1 MKGLLTLLFTL
12 GLLALNGQTLQDD
25 FEGNGNISTW
35 FGDACAVDLNKS
47 NPHAQG
53 INTSAA
59 VLEYHDQGGQYA
71 NLRFDAPNNLDI
83 ANHAIFSVKVYV
95 PSSGLTGNQP
105 NQISCKLQDG
115 TQGSPWQTQTEI
127 IKPLVL
133 DQWQTITFDFANDP
147 FINLDP
153 SSLPPVQRTDL
164 NRVLFQLNGENNNDE
179 VLAYLDD
186 FLYVDTTN
194 TGGGTGGGT
203 YNFTQLVWSDEFNGT
218 GMIDT
223 SKWFHQTQLP
233 NGNSW
238 YNGEIQHYTDRTAN
252 TQVSNGTMKL
262 IAKKETYSNQGVTK
276 QYTSARLN
284 SKYAF
289 TYGRIEVRAILPQGS
304 GTWPAI
310 WMLGKNI
317 SEPGAYW
324 QQQGFGTTPWPACG
338 EIDIMEHWGT
348 NQDFVQSAMHTPS
361 SFGGTVNKGG
371 RVIPGV
377 SNTFH
382 TYALEWTPTKMIFS
396 VDSIV
401 HYTYEPATRDASTW
415 PFDDP
420 QYILLNIAIEPG
432 IDPTWQ
438 EDTMEID
445 YVRIYQDPSMAL
457 IDHQQRPELKAF
469 PNPCTDELQ
478 IELPSEL
485 RGEMELELVATNGQ
499 VLRRDHFSRN
509 EAILK
514 MEGLGDLQPG
524 VYFIKLKGQE
534 SQQSLRFIKR

>member
-1 MKGLLTLLFTL
+1 MLKGYLTLLFATL
-12 GLLALNGQTLQDD
+12 LVSLQAQSLQDD

-35 FGDACAVDLNKS
+35 FGDGCVIDIAKA
-47 NPHAQG
+47 NPHVQG
-53 INTSAA
+53 INTSAT

-71 NLRFDAPNNLDI
+71 NLRFDAPTPLDLP
-83 ANHAIFSVKVYV
+83 NHAVFEIKVYV
-95 PSSGLTGNQP
+95 PSSGITGTQP

-115 TQGSPWQTQTEI
+115 TQGSPWQTQSEI
-127 IKPLVL
+127 IKPIQL
-133 DQWQTITFDFANDP
+133 DQWQTIVFDFANDP
-147 FINLDP
+147 YINLDP
-153 SSLPPVQRTDL
+153 SSLPPAQRTDFT
-164 NRVLFQLNGENNNDE
+164 RVLFQLNGENNNDE

-186 FLYVDTTN
+186 FLYLDTTN
-194 TGGGTGGGT
+194 NGGGTGPS
-203 YNFTQLVWSDEFNGT
+203 FTQLVWSDEFGGN

-252 TQVSNGTMKL
+252 TSQSNGTMKL
-262 IAKKETYSNQGVTK
+262 IAKKETFSDQGVTK

-284 SKYAF
+284 SKFAF
-289 TYGRIEVRAILPQGS
+289 TYGRIEVRAKLPRGS

-324 QQQGFGTTPWPACG
+324 QQQGFGTTAWPACG

-348 NQDFVQSAMHTPS
+348 GQDYVQSAMHTPS

-371 RVIPGV
+371 RLIPGV
-377 SNTFH
+377 SDDFH
-382 TYALEWTPTKMIFS
+382 LYALEWTPTKMVFT
-396 VDSIV
+396 VDSIQ
-401 HYTYEPATRDASTW
+401 HYVYEPNVRDASTW

-420 QYILLNIAIEPG
+420 QYLLLNIAIEPG
-432 IDPTWQ
+432 IDPNWQ
-438 EDTMEID
+438 EDTLEID

-457 IDHQQRPELKAF
+457 IDRKEGAQLKAF
-469 PNPCTDELQ
+469 PNPCTDELH
-478 IELPSEL
+478 IELPSDL

-499 VLRRDHFSRN
+499 VLRRDHFNRN

-514 MEGLGDLQPG
+514 VGGLDDLEPG

-534 SQQSLRFIKR
+534 AQQSLRFIKR